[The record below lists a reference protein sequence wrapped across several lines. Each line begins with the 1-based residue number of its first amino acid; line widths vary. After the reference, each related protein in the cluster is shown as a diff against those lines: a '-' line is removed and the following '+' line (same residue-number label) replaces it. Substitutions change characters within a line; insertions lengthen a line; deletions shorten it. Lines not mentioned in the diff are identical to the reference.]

1 MDRAVA
7 ICFVGS
13 AVDQAGNNF
22 LVTVGNTGWPDYRF
36 RVTQMSLTESGSYFL
51 GVANAISPPCS
62 CSVPARGGKEW
73 EIHPLP
79 IATAHA
85 TVYGRNATPNGSR
98 HTRGNVPGMIFPFSV
113 SMRE

>member
-36 RVTQMSLTESGSYFL
+36 RVTQMSLTESGSY
-51 GVANAISPPCS
+51 
-62 CSVPARGGKEW
+62 
-73 EIHPLP
+73 
-79 IATAHA
+79 
-85 TVYGRNATPNGSR
+85 
-98 HTRGNVPGMIFPFSV
+98 TRRDLF
-113 SMRE
+113 

>member
-36 RVTQMSLTESGSYFL
+36 RVTQMSLTESGSSFV
-51 GVANAISPPCS
+51 GVPYPQRLTFAVCFSAKTFHSRSSSGP
-62 CSVPARGGKEW
+62 GGGTGPG
-73 EIHPLP
+73 PL
-79 IATAHA
+79 
-85 TVYGRNATPNGSR
+85 
-98 HTRGNVPGMIFPFSV
+98 
-113 SMRE
+113 